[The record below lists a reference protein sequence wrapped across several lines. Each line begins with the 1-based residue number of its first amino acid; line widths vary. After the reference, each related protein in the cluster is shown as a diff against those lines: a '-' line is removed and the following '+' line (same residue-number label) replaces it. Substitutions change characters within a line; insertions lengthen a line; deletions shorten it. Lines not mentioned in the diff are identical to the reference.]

1 MDLIFNVNTA
11 PNWDFRWADPSSGN
25 WISTLEGLIASGQ
38 IVITAPQGYSI
49 IDQGGYTYIEGGF
62 AAVPEPSSIVL
73 AGLAAA
79 GVMLGDRSR
88 QRRTR
93 R

>member
-1 MDLIFNVNTA
+1 M
-11 PNWDFRWADPSSGN
+11 
-25 WISTLEGLIASGQ
+25 
-38 IVITAPQGYSI
+38 ITAPQGYSI

-79 GVMLGDRSR
+79 GVAAGAWW
-88 QRRTR
+88 RRCR
-93 R
+93 PGR